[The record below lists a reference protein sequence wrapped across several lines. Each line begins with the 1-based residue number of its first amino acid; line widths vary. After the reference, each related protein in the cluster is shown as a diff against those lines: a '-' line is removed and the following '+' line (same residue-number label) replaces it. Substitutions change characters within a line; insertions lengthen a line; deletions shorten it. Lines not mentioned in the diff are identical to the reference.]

1 MSGSGFLASAGLQDS
16 PLNVREMP
24 ALEAA
29 SYVPLYAQLAER
41 FASVIRRSHASLVG
55 SPLPSEA
62 ECTDY
67 FKVSRPTVRQAMAQL
82 SSEGLIVRGRG
93 KGTFVAPERIN
104 HDLSRAFEDEMRVE
118 RRAVA
123 FKLLDRVIVNAPEE
137 VRQALA
143 LESGVKVERIRRL
156 RLLEGKVFG
165 YEERFVAATFATTIS
180 DQALAAKAIVSLI
193 QEFAGTAPAHFK
205 LTISSVRATSPYTKL
220 LGLPRGAPLLSSQ
233 HTYFLPSGQPVL
245 HGTVLFHGENYQF
258 TMQTEIRS
266 LAG

>member
-1 MSGSGFLASAGLQDS
+1 MASPGSFASAEIPALID
-16 PLNVREMP
+16 VREMP
-24 ALEAA
+24 ALETT

-55 SPLPSEA
+55 APLPSES
-62 ECTDY
+62 ECTGY

-82 SSEGLIVRGRG
+82 TSEGLIVRGRG
-93 KGTFVAPERIN
+93 KGTFVAPQRIN

-123 FKLLDRVIVNAPEE
+123 FKLLNRAIVTAPEE
-137 VRQALA
+137 VRQALK
-143 LESGVKVERIRRL
+143 LDDNVKVERIRRL

-165 YEERFVAATFATTIS
+165 YEERFVVASAAAAIS
-180 DQALAAKAIVSLI
+180 DRALATKAIFSLI
-193 QEFAGTAPAHFK
+193 QEFAGVAPAHFK
-205 LTISSVRATSPYTKL
+205 LTISSVRAIAPYTKL

-233 HTYFLPSGQPVL
+233 HTYFLPAGQPVL

-258 TMQTEIRS
+258 TVQTEIRS
-266 LAG
+266 LVG

>member
-1 MSGSGFLASAGLQDS
+1 MASPGSFASAEIPALID
-16 PLNVREMP
+16 VREMP
-24 ALEAA
+24 ALETT

-55 SPLPSEA
+55 APLPSES
-62 ECTDY
+62 ECTGY

-82 SSEGLIVRGRG
+82 TSEGLIVRGRG
-93 KGTFVAPERIN
+93 KGTFVAPQRIN

-123 FKLLDRVIVNAPEE
+123 FKLLNRAIVTAPEE
-137 VRQALA
+137 VRQALK
-143 LESGVKVERIRRL
+143 LDDNVKVERIRRL

-165 YEERFVAATFATTIS
+165 YEERFVVASAAAAIS
-180 DQALAAKAIVSLI
+180 DRALATKAIFSLI
-193 QEFAGTAPAHFK
+193 QEFAGVAPAHFK
-205 LTISSVRATSPYTKL
+205 LTISSVRATAPYTKL

-233 HTYFLPSGQPVL
+233 HTYFLPAGQPVL

-258 TMQTEIRS
+258 TVQTEIRS
-266 LAG
+266 LVG

>member
-1 MSGSGFLASAGLQDS
+1 MASPGSVVSAEIPALID
-16 PLNVREMP
+16 VRDMP
-24 ALEAA
+24 ALESA

-41 FASVIRRSHASLVG
+41 FASLIRRSHASLVG
-55 SPLPSEA
+55 APLPSEA
-62 ECTDY
+62 ECTGH

-93 KGTFVAPERIN
+93 KGTFVAPQRIN
-104 HDLSRAFEDEMRVE
+104 HDLSHAFEDEMRVE

-123 FKLLDRVIVNAPEE
+123 FKLLDRAIVTAPEE
-137 VRQALA
+137 VRQALK
-143 LESGVKVERIRRL
+143 LGGSVKVERIRRL

-165 YEERFVAATFATTIS
+165 YEERFVAASAADAIS
-180 DQALAAKAIVSLI
+180 DQALATKAIFSLI
-193 QEFAGTAPAHFK
+193 QEFAGAPPTHFK
-205 LTISSVRATSPYTKL
+205 LTISSVRATAPYTKL

-233 HTYFLPSGQPVL
+233 HTYFLPSARPVL

-258 TMQTEIRS
+258 TVQTEIRS